1 MEEIEMLIG
10 LLKQKMHEKKP
21 SNIPS
26 INNNNNNL
34 LPDLASKYNVY
45 NIFK

>member
-21 SNIPS
+21 SIVPLISGNS
-26 INNNNNNL
+26 H
-34 LPDLASKYNVY
+34 LPELTKV
-45 NIFK
+45 